1 MAITRSSP
9 IVRFHFQHDVT
20 SCQQRLNLSV
30 PFFHPECKMYDMIS
44 VQVDP
49 NKPIG
54 DALLD
59 YCSEAGM
66 GGGNEGP
73 STVEVMDT
81 LSFVLAND
89 GDRVHILDPDRIY
102 AIDGGVSGCIGG
114 CQVLVFYCEAI
125 RVDHH

>member
-1 MAITRSSP
+1 
-9 IVRFHFQHDVT
+9 
-20 SCQQRLNLSV
+20 
-30 PFFHPECKMYDMIS
+30 MIS

-73 STVEVMDT
+73 SIVEVMDT
-81 LSFVLAND
+81 LSFVLAKD
-89 GDRVHILDPDRIY
+89 GNRVHILDPDRIY